1 MQKFNY
7 KGVPDMKKLHR
18 LQHPFRVRKPG
29 MNSSL
34 DRDEI
39 RCFAIAIW
47 VNKRMPRIPPNCRLH

>member
-39 RCFAIAIW
+39 RCFAIAI
-47 VNKRMPRIPPNCRLH
+47 